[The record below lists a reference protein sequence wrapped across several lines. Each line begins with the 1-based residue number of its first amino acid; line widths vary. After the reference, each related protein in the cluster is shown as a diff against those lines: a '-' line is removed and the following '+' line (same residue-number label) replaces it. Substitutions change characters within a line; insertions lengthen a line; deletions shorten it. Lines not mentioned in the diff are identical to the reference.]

1 MPRWQYRS
9 IDLAHLPPRT
19 DELDL
24 LNEAGEVGWELMAIT
39 INHVAYLK
47 RAVDAQANAP
57 DDRRARRRQVG
68 VG

>member
-1 MPRWQYRS
+1 MPSWQYRS

-24 LNEAGEVGWELMAIT
+24 LDEAGENGWELVTIT
-39 INHVAYLK
+39 TNNVADLR
-47 RAVDAQANAP
+47 RAVDAQANPP